1 MPNAFKFTEL
11 SSRYREAVPQKDRYQ
26 FGVPVVSLLA
36 REFSPNR
43 FLTESEERESND
55 KLKVRQVYW
64 LLDEAGDQMG
74 FLNLTLTGLLKNKF
88 GKNALRI
95 ISKGLVSK
103 GVTYGSSA
111 IGATIGT
118 VIGGPAGGAVA
129 GVMSGSAGTKAYKNL
144 ERGFASKNPK
154 WKIKTLYPSTNN
166 IDKSI
171 SNAYLQRDN
180 KSVRNNDAPREG
192 FSLAMKT
199 GAGAIKKLLPG
210 KVLFETLYSSLQA
223 YKGLSSEKIRKIN
236 QLITELETV
245 VMNELESSIAAL
257 ERLDTN
263 ELKQGNAQKL
273 YSLTKFKKIDDY
285 LISKEELVK
294 KREGVASWV
303 AKNRQIL
310 MLLDA
315 NSSGNPGALSEH
327 IT

>member
-1 MPNAFKFTEL
+1 MPNLFKFTEL
-11 SSRYREAVPQKDRYQ
+11 SNKFNEEIPQRERHQ
-26 FGVPVVSLLA
+26 FGEPVVSQLA

-43 FLTESEERESND
+43 FSTESEERESND

-64 LLDEAGDQMG
+64 LLDEAGDQME

-95 ISKGLVSK
+95 ISKDLVSK
-103 GVTYGSSA
+103 GVTYSSSA
-111 IGATIGT
+111 MGATIGT

-129 GVMSGSAGTKAYKNL
+129 GVMSGSAGAKAYKNL

-171 SNAYLQRDN
+171 SNAYLQRGN
-180 KSVRNNDAPREG
+180 KSVRNNDAPKEG

-199 GAGAIKKLLPG
+199 GAGVLKKLLPG
-210 KVLFETLYSSLQA
+210 KIVFETLYSSLQA

-257 ERLDTN
+257 ERLNTN
-263 ELKQGNAQKL
+263 ELKQGNTQKL
-273 YSLTKFKKIDDY
+273 YSLTKFKKIDNY

-294 KREGVASWV
+294 KREGVANWA

-310 MLLDA
+310 MLLEADP
-315 NSSGNPGALSEH
+315 SDNPGALSEH